1 VLYFWLAEN
10 GSGIALMTRDAARKE
25 MTVTREQTIE
35 RLRRWAER
43 ANHEAQFADTR
54 EAILNWQG
62 QAQVLGGV
70 ATYLSGAGSQ
80 ADAIA
85 TWKQVVADRQSA
97 LGAWQKAQEGPEAM
111 FYAGMVSGYDV
122 ALTAL
127 ADLMGRTW
135 GQNSLVYG

>member
-1 VLYFWLAEN
+1 
-10 GSGIALMTRDAARKE
+10 M
-25 MTVTREQTIE
+25 TREQTIE

-43 ANHEAQFADTR
+43 AYHEAQFADTR
-54 EAILNWQG
+54 ADILSWQG
-62 QAQVLGGV
+62 QAQVLAGV

-80 ADAIA
+80 ADDAA
-85 TWKQVVADRQSA
+85 TWKQVIADRQSA
-97 LGAWQKAQEGPEAM
+97 LGAWQKAQEGAEAM

-135 GQNSLVYG
+135 GQN